1 MKTGSLVA
9 ILALAVLI
17 AGCAGPSSTPQAA
30 SGPPANV
37 AGSWTGGTVGA
48 AGASVQMQLAQTG
61 TGVSGRIDVSG
72 RPDVSGPLTG
82 TVSGNTVRFK
92 LTSGYGS
99 TGELNV
105 SGNTITGMVGGNG
118 VRLQRMP

>member
-1 MKTGSLVA
+1 MKTGPLVA
-9 ILALAVLI
+9 TLALAVLM
-17 AGCAGPSSTPQAA
+17 AGCAGTSPPAA

-48 AGASVQMQLAQTG
+48 GGTSVQMQLAQTG
-61 TGVSGRIDVSG
+61 TVVNGTINVSA

-99 TGELNV
+99 TGELTV
-105 SGNTITGMVGGNG
+105 SGNTITGVVGGNG
-118 VRLQRMP
+118 VRLQRTP